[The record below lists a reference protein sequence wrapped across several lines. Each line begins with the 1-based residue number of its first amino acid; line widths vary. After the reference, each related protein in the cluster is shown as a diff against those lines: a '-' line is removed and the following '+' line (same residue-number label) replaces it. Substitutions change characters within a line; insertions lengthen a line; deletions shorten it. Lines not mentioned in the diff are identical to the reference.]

1 MQAQKPELS
10 QLNRMTCGIHCSVTQ
25 YGSIVP
31 LFRLQ
36 SNFRV
41 SFYLYLKE
49 WFPTLADVCF

>member
-31 LFRLQ
+31 LFRPQ
-36 SNFRV
+36 YFVGIFS
-41 SFYLYLKE
+41 KAMPE
-49 WFPTLADVCF
+49 WQEH